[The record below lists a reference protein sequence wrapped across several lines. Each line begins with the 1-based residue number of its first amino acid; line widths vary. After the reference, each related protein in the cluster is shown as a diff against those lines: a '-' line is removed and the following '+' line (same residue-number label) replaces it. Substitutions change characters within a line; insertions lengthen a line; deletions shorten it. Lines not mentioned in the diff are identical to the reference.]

1 MKKIISCI
9 LAVLVM
15 VSALSL
21 NSYAVAVDTTVTDLR
36 SISDPDL
43 FYELFPEKGIRTLAN
58 SEPSVRYT
66 VEYSA
71 DNAEETTVNLHF
83 TLCDGGALYNANVVG
98 VVEKT
103 ELSNGTYYISG
114 PLDGTIIGANGSTHE
129 IVVGFQSESGSD
141 CISAGVTVNTEDGYL
156 FFAFG
161 QYEMPD
167 EIYSEHQK
175 LDGSPYAMSVNANE
189 YPASTNSADTYVRR
203 GFQHLGGGNEI
214 LEVYYNPYRQSV
226 AATVQS
232 DSEKV
237 KRDSFFSTS
246 RVNSVEVKVDTSKG
260 GEGYV
265 RVECFLHL
273 PEDGP
278 IIGNKLGQY
287 AFDVLKILAARG
299 IPLKGQLTWDIANSV
314 CSTLTGNLTPKITG
328 INITN
333 TVATVITKVTSGTFD
348 EVPLSIAVQ
357 LRSAGIDTC
366 DLRTTA
372 SIQYVCTHIKDIYY
386 VNSQDMCVDITVTV
400 TGASG

>member
-114 PLDGTIIGANGSTHE
+114 PLDGTIIGADGTTHE

-141 CISAGVTVNTEDGYL
+141 CISAGVTVNAKDEYL

-161 QYEMPD
+161 QYEMPN
-167 EIYSEHQK
+167 EIYSEYQK
-175 LDGSPYAMSVNANE
+175 LDGSPYTMNVNANE
-189 YPASTNSADTYVRR
+189 AVTSTNAADAYVCR
-203 GFQHLGGGNEI
+203 GTHSLSGGNET
-214 LEVYYNPYRQSV
+214 LGLYYNPYWQTI
-226 AATVQS
+226 AATVRS

-237 KRDSFFSTS
+237 KKDSFFSTS
-246 RVNSVEVKVDTSKG
+246 RVYSGKIEFETYKKDEECHVFFDRFSHIPNSGTT
-260 GEGYV
+260 
-265 RVECFLHL
+265 
-273 PEDGP
+273 P
-278 IIGNKLGQY
+278 IGNYLNTILIELFTKSVPLPFAWNVIDAVSSSIQGSIERNPVGMSGTQTLAY
-287 AFDVLKILAARG
+287 VNAKVSSGNFDQAPLAAAVTMG
-299 IPLKGQLTWDIANSV
+299 VDS
-314 CSTLTGNLTPKITG
+314 NLTY
-328 INITN
+328 
-333 TVATVITKVTSGTFD
+333 
-348 EVPLSIAVQ
+348 
-357 LRSAGIDTC
+357 TC
-366 DLRTTA
+366 HLKTTA
-372 SIQYVCTHIKDIYY
+372 SIRYVCTHIKEIYY
-386 VNSQDMCVDITVTV
+386 VNSQSMYVETDLTV
-400 TGASG
+400 TGYPAN